1 MGPLMRTSLLPA
13 TLLLLTAGCGG
24 PADPASSTNPP
35 ASGGTSSGASGG
47 GGTGGSSANGGAGG
61 ATGGSGGS
69 VTTGGVGGATGGGP
83 AGGTGGVAAG
93 GSGGGGAVA
102 PTAMDCPTSQ
112 LARTPLRRLTKFEY
126 ATTVKDLLNVDPAPA
141 SELPDDEVTNAFDN
155 NAVVQTVSALH
166 AEKYVLVSEALAEA
180 AVQNLAALTACDA
193 ATVGE
198 DACALQFA
206 RQFGRRAFRRPL
218 TTADETAFM
227 AAYAAGKTGGTH
239 AEGIEVMV
247 RAALQSSNFLYR
259 LETTTPPDP
268 AAVLVPL
275 SQFELASRLSFL
287 IWSAG
292 PDDALLDAAQAGS
305 LATPA
310 QVAAKAREMLASPKA
325 HAAIAH
331 FFDLWIGTHRL
342 DITSKAAAEFPSFTP
357 ELKAAMMRETP
368 AFVEHVLWSGDH
380 MLSTLLTSPLAFVS
394 GPLAAHYGVAA
405 PAGSETVPQLVE
417 LPAAQGR
424 AGLLTQAGFLS
435 AQAHPDQTSP
445 VLRGKFVRT
454 MLMCDPPDPPPDTVN
469 VTLPMVDQAATAR
482 IRFSQHSADPMCAGC
497 HTMMDPIGFTF
508 EHFDATGA
516 YRDTENGQPLDVSGE
531 VFESADPALSGPFV
545 GVLELAQKLAASDQV
560 RDCMATQ
567 WFRYGVGRTEV
578 QPDSCSLGT
587 LFDAFGATGGDVNE
601 LIVGLTQTDA
611 FMYRAPVTP

>member
-24 PADPASSTNPP
+24 PADPASDTNPP
-35 ASGGTSSGASGG
+35 ASGGS
-47 GGTGGSSANGGAGG
+47 
-61 ATGGSGGS
+61 ATGGSGGTNGGS
-69 VTTGGVGGATGGGP
+69 SGNAGSGGATGGTGGALPTGGVGGATGGTP
-83 AGGTGGVAAG
+83 ATGGTGGVAAG

-102 PTAMDCPTSQ
+102 PTTMDCPTTQ
-112 LARTPLRRLTKFEY
+112 LARTPLRRLTQFEY
-126 ATTVKDLLNVDPAPA
+126 ATTVRDLLNVDPAPA
-141 SELPDDEVTNAFDN
+141 SELPPDEITNSFDN
-155 NAVVQTVSALH
+155 NSVVQTVSSLH

-218 TTADETAFM
+218 TTADETALM
-227 AAYAAGKTGGTH
+227 AAYTAGRTGGTH
-239 AEGIEVMV
+239 AEGIEVMI

-259 LETTTPPDP
+259 LETTTPSNPS
-268 AAVLVPL
+268 AVLVPL
-275 SQFELASRLSFL
+275 SQFELASRLSFM
-287 IWSAG
+287 IWSTG
-292 PDDALLDAAQAGS
+292 PDDALLDAAQAGM

-325 HAAIAH
+325 RAAMAH

-342 DITSKAAAEFPSFTP
+342 DITSKNTSLFPSFTA

-368 AFVEHVLWSGDH
+368 AFVEYVLWTGDH
-380 MLSTLLTSPLAFVS
+380 MLSTLLTSPVAFVS

-405 PAGSETVPQLVE
+405 PAGSETVPQLVQ

-424 AGLLTQAGFLS
+424 AGLLTQAGFLA

-469 VTLPMVDQAATAR
+469 VTLPTVDQAATAR
-482 IRFSQHSADPMCAGC
+482 IRFTQHSLDPMCAGC

-508 EHFDATGA
+508 EHFDSTGA
-516 YRDTENGQPLDVSGE
+516 YRETENGQAIDVNGE
-531 VFESADPALSGPFV
+531 VFETTDPALVGPFV
-545 GVLELAQKLAASDQV
+545 GVQELGQKLAASDQV

-567 WFRYGVGRTEV
+567 WFRYSVGRTEV

-587 LFDAFGATGGDVNE
+587 LFDTFGAAGGDINE
-601 LIVGLTQTDA
+601 LIVGITQTDA